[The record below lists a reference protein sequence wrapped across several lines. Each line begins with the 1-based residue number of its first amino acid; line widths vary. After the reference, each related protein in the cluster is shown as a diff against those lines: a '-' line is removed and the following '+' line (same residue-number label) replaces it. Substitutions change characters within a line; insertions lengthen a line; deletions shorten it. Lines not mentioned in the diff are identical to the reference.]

1 MDNLYR
7 CKYCKKV
14 FEADEYDACYEC
26 ENGHIT
32 ELATF
37 DVEPELIKRY
47 QYKPGQQAPAKIL
60 IASRKWEYDE
70 EQQKSFE
77 RFTFHA
83 YKYVGEVSPTESEEI
98 LKERADRKA
107 EEEAYWER
115 RRAEWEAE
123 AEAKKAK
130 EAAEQADTEQTA

>member
-14 FEADEYDACYEC
+14 FEADEYDAAYEC

-32 ELATF
+32 ELGTF
-37 DVEPELIKRY
+37 ELEPELVKRY
-47 QYKPGQQAPAKIL
+47 QYKPGRQAPDKI
-60 IASRKWEYDE
+60 IVASRKWEYDE

-77 RFTFHA
+77 RYTFHA
-83 YKYVGEVSPTESEEI
+83 YKYIGEVSQSEQEEI

-107 EEEAYWER
+107 EEDAYWAAK
-115 RRAEWEAE
+115 RAEWEAE

-130 EAAEQADTEQTA
+130 EATENAEAEQSA

>member
-1 MDNLYR
+1 MKNLYVCER
-7 CKYCKKV
+7 CGQT
-14 FEADEYDACYEC
+14 FEDYDACYEC
-26 ENGHIT
+26 ENSHIT

-83 YKYVGEVSPTESEEI
+83 YKYVGEASPTESEEI
-98 LKERADRKA
+98 LKERAVRKA
-107 EEEAYWER
+107 EEEAYWAAK
-115 RRAEWEAE
+115 RAEWEAE
-123 AEAKKAK
+123 AEKAK
-130 EAAEQADTEQTA
+130 EAEQADTEQTA